1 MNRTRAWTRASII
14 WPNSCQKALPQS
26 DWMLSAILG
35 SLVRVLRQLDLQRE
49 MPVHSNINILA
60 QARTDVALQFVSV
73 AFRPPPS

>member
-1 MNRTRAWTRASII
+1 
-14 WPNSCQKALPQS
+14 
-26 DWMLSAILG
+26 MLSAILG